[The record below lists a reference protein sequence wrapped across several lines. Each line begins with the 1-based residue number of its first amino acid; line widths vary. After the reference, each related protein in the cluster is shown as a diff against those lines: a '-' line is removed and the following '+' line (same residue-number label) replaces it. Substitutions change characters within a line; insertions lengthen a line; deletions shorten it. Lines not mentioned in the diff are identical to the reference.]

1 VHGVHVSPSEIE
13 KVLRECPEVAD
24 CAVVGVRGVRQSD
37 GFMPRA
43 WLVLSDSA
51 KAKGIDSALEA
62 IEEFAR
68 SRLSGQQWLQ
78 GGFEVID
85 EVTLYLDIHV
95 YLQTTDISSGSIDT
109 PTTEWE
115 NIASSDATRI

>member
-1 VHGVHVSPSEIE
+1 MHGVHISPSVIE
-13 KVLRECPEVAD
+13 KVILEHPEVTD

-37 GFMPRA
+37 GFIPRA

-51 KAKGIDSALEA
+51 KARGVNKALKA

-68 SRLSGQQWLQ
+68 GRLSERQWLQ

-85 EVTLYLDIHV
+85 EVTPFVTHFILLRQAD
-95 YLQTTDISSGSIDT
+95 
-109 PTTEWE
+109 
-115 NIASSDATRI
+115 